1 MCDISFNAKARII
14 KDGRWVEGY
23 YFKADRHWNK
33 FGIHKD
39 WILE

>member
-1 MCDISFNAKARII
+1 MCDISFNAKAKTI
-14 KDGRWVEGY
+14 KDSRWVEGY